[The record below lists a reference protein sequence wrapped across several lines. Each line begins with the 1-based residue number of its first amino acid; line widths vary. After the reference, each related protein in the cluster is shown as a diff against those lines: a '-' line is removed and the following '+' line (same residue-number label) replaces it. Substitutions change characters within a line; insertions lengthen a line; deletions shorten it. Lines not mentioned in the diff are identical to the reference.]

1 MPDNSERIQPFADMD
16 LDKLSSELI
25 KYVRK
30 ELDSKSVDCLEPLTR
45 LTGGYETLICR
56 FQLSGADERLSKPL
70 IIRLFAKNSDPNQPL
85 KESVVQNT
93 LADLGYPVPAVY
105 FTCTDKTIL
114 GGAFFI
120 MDYSEGETL
129 ENINVP
135 LDQAVD
141 VFGKLHASMHN
152 INPDPILKIITEAGV
167 DIRLLKLEG
176 WLKGFRSYVNLNFNW
191 LNEAVEW
198 LFENRP
204 SEPEILS
211 VCHGDFHPGNLLFKD
226 GKIQAVLDWS
236 LFLLGDS
243 AMDVANTIFLI
254 TIPSKLLSPDLDT
267 KRIIEMYLKAYR
279 KTRPL
284 DETNIAY
291 YVTVR
296 SVRSLIDGARGHVL
310 LGHPEMIQLLLA
322 SIYKNTGVNIKIPS
336 SK

>member
-1 MPDNSERIQPFADMD
+1 MIDNSENLKPFADVD
-16 LDKLSSELI
+16 LGEMSVKLIDYL
-25 KYVRK
+25 RK
-30 ELDSKSVDCLEPLTR
+30 ELDSKSVDYLEPLTR

-56 FQLSGADERLSKPL
+56 FQLSGVDERLSKPL
-70 IIRLFAKNSDPNQPL
+70 IIRLFAENSDPNQPL

-105 FTCTDKTIL
+105 FTCTDKTVL

-129 ENINVP
+129 EIMNAP
-135 LDQAVD
+135 LEQAVD
-141 VFGKLHASMHN
+141 IFGTLHARMHN
-152 INPDPILKIITEAGV
+152 IDPEPIFKKITEAGV
-167 DIRLLKLEG
+167 DIRLLKLGG
-176 WLKGFRSYVNLNFNW
+176 WLEGFRTYVNFNFNW
-191 LNEAVEW
+191 LNETVEW

-204 SEPEILS
+204 NDPEILS

-226 GKIQAVLDWS
+226 GKIQAVLDWC
-236 LFLLGDS
+236 LFLIGDP

-267 KRIIEMYLKAYR
+267 EQIREMYLSAYR

-291 YVTVR
+291 YITVR
-296 SVRSLIDGARGHVL
+296 SVRSLIDGAQGHVL
-310 LGHPEMIQLLLA
+310 LGHPEIIQLLLA
-322 SIYKNTGVNIKIPS
+322 SIYEITGVKIKIPS
-336 SK
+336 